1 MLPRHAEKSGSLTGV
16 RVTHPQDSDGNKQQ
30 PSNEA
35 ARHSSG
41 GDWFSQAETLRALAE
56 LVRDEKL
63 AELEVSRGAA
73 RVVLK
78 KAEAPPRP
86 PVDYPLAAFP
96 PAAFPGVEAAG
107 IQHPEELAYVT
118 SEATNSLSID
128 AARDLNL
135 VTVLSPM
142 VGIFYR
148 APSPNDP
155 DFVEVGARVEVGQT
169 LCLVETMKVFNEIT
183 CEWDGTVVE
192 VLAENSQLLETGDP
206 LMVIRKS

>member
-1 MLPRHAEKSGSLTGV
+1 
-16 RVTHPQDSDGNKQQ
+16 VTHPQDSEGNEQQ
-30 PSNEA
+30 PSDEA
-35 ARHSSG
+35 AKHSGS
-41 GDWFSQAETLRALAE
+41 DWFSQTETLRTLAE

-63 AELEVSRGAA
+63 AELEVSRGAR

-78 KAEAPPRP
+78 KVEPPAPRQMI
-86 PVDYPLAAFP
+86 DYP
-96 PAAFPGVEAAG
+96 PAVFPGVEAAG

-118 SEATNSLSID
+118 SEAAD
-128 AARDLNL
+128 APAPEVVPDANL
-135 VTVLSPM
+135 VTVVSPM

-155 DFVEVGARVEVGQT
+155 NFVEVGARVEVGQT

-192 VLAENSQLLETGDP
+192 ILAENSQLLETGDR
-206 LMVIRKS
+206 LLVIRKS

>member
-1 MLPRHAEKSGSLTGV
+1 M
-16 RVTHPQDSDGNKQQ
+16 THPQDSDGNKQQ
-30 PSNEA
+30 PSDGAAPDEA
-35 ARHSSG
+35 ARDEAAKHSS
-41 GDWFSQAETLRALAE
+41 GDWFSQTETLRALAQ

-63 AELEVSRGAA
+63 AELDVSRGSA

-86 PVDYPLAAFP
+86 PVDYPAAVFP
-96 PAAFPGVEAAG
+96 PPVFPGVGAAG

-118 SEATNSLSID
+118 SEATNASSTE
-128 AARDLNL
+128 AAPDVNL

-155 DFVEVGARVEVGQT
+155 NFVEVGAHVEVGQT

-192 VLAENSQLLETGDP
+192 VLAENSQLLETGDS

>member
-1 MLPRHAEKSGSLTGV
+1 
-16 RVTHPQDSDGNKQQ
+16 VTHPQDSDGNEQQ
-30 PSNEA
+30 PSDEA
-35 ARHSSG
+35 AKHSSG
-41 GDWFSQAETLRALAE
+41 NDWFSQTDTLRALAQ

-63 AELEVSRGAA
+63 AELEVSRGAR

-78 KAEAPPRP
+78 KAEAPPPRP
-86 PVDYPLAAFP
+86 PFDYP
-96 PAAFPGVEAAG
+96 PAVFPGVEAAD

-118 SEATNSLSID
+118 SEAED
-128 AARDLNL
+128 APEAVPDANL
-135 VTVLSPM
+135 VTVVSPM

-155 DFVEVGARVEVGQT
+155 NFVEVGARVEVGQT

-192 VLAENSQLLETGDP
+192 ILAENSQLLETGDP
-206 LMVIRKS
+206 LLVIRKS

>member
-1 MLPRHAEKSGSLTGV
+1 M
-16 RVTHPQDSDGNKQQ
+16 THPQDSD
-30 PSNEA
+30 EA
-35 ARHSSG
+35 ARQPEN
-41 GDWFSQAETLRALAE
+41 GDWFSQADTLRALAQ

-73 RVVLK
+73 RVLLK
-78 KAEAPPRP
+78 KAEAPAPRRAL
-86 PVDYPLAAFP
+86 DFP
-96 PAAFPGVEAAG
+96 PAVFSGVEAVG
-107 IQHPEELAYVT
+107 VQHPEDIAYVT
-118 SEATNSLSID
+118 SEPVTGD
-128 AARDLNL
+128 APTVEAAPDANL
-135 VTVLSPM
+135 VTVVSPM

-155 DFVEVGARVEVGQT
+155 NFVEVGAHVEVGQT

-192 VLAENSQLLETGDP
+192 ILADNSQLLETGDR